1 MRVDAMSKNDGLQK
15 RVAVIK
21 LQKDFERV
29 KLGIQGVTREA
40 SSIEISRDEQNA
52 KSETNPSATATSLP
66 GGMKL
71 LQTMQGK
78 EVDEAIMEERER
90 DIRKINED
98 LLLVKEMFR
107 YNHICTYF
115 C

>member
-1 MRVDAMSKNDGLQK
+1 
-15 RVAVIK
+15 

-40 SSIEISRDEQNA
+40 SSIEISRDEQSA
-52 KSETNPSATATSLP
+52 MQETAPSNNNTTSLP
-66 GGMKL
+66 GGIKL

-98 LLLVKEMFR
+98 LLLVKEMFG
-107 YNHICTYF
+107 NLKKENGSKATSLQTWPVV
-115 C
+115 